1 MTQEQTIKEDRIMG
15 AGQDSLGGMFYRGV
29 PVPENIRRAVGTGFQ
44 DDPYVA
50 GWKDGA
56 DAVLS
61 RPGQD
66 MTETDMETASGDTAV
81 LSPADEVN
89 AFALVTEDRTAEAR
103 DIVSRMSGRDRA
115 VLSFWLTE
123 LSDIVSDLE
132 GTRRMSR

>member
-1 MTQEQTIKEDRIMG
+1 MG
-15 AGQDSLGGMFYRGV
+15 TGQDSLGGMFYRGV

-56 DAVLS
+56 DAVLTRLS
-61 RPGQD
+61 EDR
-66 MTETDMETASGDTAV
+66 TEQAAAPDTGAVV

-132 GTRRMSR
+132 GTRRVSR